1 MTEGMS
7 TTHTTL
13 IVRTLE
19 RDIARVLERVVAFSS
34 DESRLDC
41 SERGESGQI
50 YHSYNPITV
59 TSHDQRRVAVIDI
72 KSEGILTTLHG
83 RQFRQVYSSFSLL

>member
-13 IVRTLE
+13 IAWTLE
-19 RDIARVLERVVAFSS
+19 RDIPRVLECVVAFSS
-34 DESRLDC
+34 VEVRLDC

-50 YHSYNPITV
+50 
-59 TSHDQRRVAVIDI
+59 
-72 KSEGILTTLHG
+72 
-83 RQFRQVYSSFSLL
+83 

>member
-13 IVRTLE
+13 IALTLE
-19 RDIARVLERVVAFSS
+19 RDIPRVLERVVAFSS
-34 DESRLDC
+34 VEIRLDC

-50 YHSYNPITV
+50 
-59 TSHDQRRVAVIDI
+59 
-72 KSEGILTTLHG
+72 
-83 RQFRQVYSSFSLL
+83 

>member
-13 IVRTLE
+13 IARTVE
-19 RDIARVLERVVAFSS
+19 RDMARVLECVVAFSS
-34 DESRLDC
+34 IESRLDC

-50 YHSYNPITV
+50 
-59 TSHDQRRVAVIDI
+59 
-72 KSEGILTTLHG
+72 
-83 RQFRQVYSSFSLL
+83 

>member
-13 IVRTLE
+13 IARTLE
-19 RDIARVLERVVAFSS
+19 RDIPRVLERVVAFSS
-34 DESRLDC
+34 IESRPDC

-59 TSHDQRRVAVIDI
+59 TSHDQRGIVVA
-72 KSEGILTTLHG
+72 
-83 RQFRQVYSSFSLL
+83 

>member
-13 IVRTLE
+13 IARTLE
-19 RDIARVLERVVAFSS
+19 RDIPRVLERVVAFSS
-34 DESRLDC
+34 VEVRLDC

-50 YHSYNPITV
+50 
-59 TSHDQRRVAVIDI
+59 
-72 KSEGILTTLHG
+72 
-83 RQFRQVYSSFSLL
+83 

>member
-13 IVRTLE
+13 IALTIK

-34 DESRLDC
+34 VEIRLDC

-59 TSHDQRRVAVIDI
+59 TSHDQRGVVVA
-72 KSEGILTTLHG
+72 
-83 RQFRQVYSSFSLL
+83 